1 MTVLHSEVL
10 RGLVVT
16 ALRNANTLAGDRV
29 FAPRDWPVASKD
41 MPALLVDDE
50 REESRSRGNAGFPAF
65 HTTAFIVVDGRVES
79 VASGDPDAAL
89 AAVKADLATLRSQ
102 IKAAVMA
109 SYDIVRQVEQIAAVR
124 SQVAVSAESKKHVGE
139 LRMEF
144 AFVYPEDFEPVITD
158 ELQGMDVHVDTIDP
172 FDATGTYPDAPFPD
186 AVPPAP
192 RTSGPDGRDEGRLT
206 FDFPP
211 S

>member
-1 MTVLHSEVL
+1 MTVLFSEVL

-29 FAPRDWPVASKD
+29 FAPRDWPVTSKD

-50 REESRSRGNAGFPAF
+50 REESQSRGNAGFPAF
-65 HTTAFIVVDGRVES
+65 YTTATIMVGGKVE
-79 VASGDPDAAL
+79 GLDEM
-89 AAVKADLATLRSQ
+89 AVKADLSTLRGQ
-102 IKAAVMA
+102 IKTAVLT

-124 SQVAVSAESKKHVGE
+124 SQVAVSAETKKHVGE

-144 AFVYPEDFEPVITD
+144 AFTYPEDFEPAIGD

-172 FDATGTYPDAPFPD
+172 FDAAGTYPDPPFPD
-186 AVPPAP
+186 AVQPAP

-206 FDFPP
+206 FDFP
-211 S
+211 